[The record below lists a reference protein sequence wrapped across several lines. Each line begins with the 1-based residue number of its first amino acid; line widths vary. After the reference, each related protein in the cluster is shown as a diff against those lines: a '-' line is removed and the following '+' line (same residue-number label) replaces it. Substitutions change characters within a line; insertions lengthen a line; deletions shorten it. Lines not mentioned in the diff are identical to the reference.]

1 MCLCCAH
8 PITLTSPCWAM
19 AHTEHEHV
27 CIIWCCRYCHDR
39 HQQSW
44 LLTRAGVVAFDLRL
58 VPCTFVTSAK
68 QHASTYRCDAGP
80 CTFVDVIQ
88 RVHKTV
94 ADGLAHADVP
104 SMQVMA
110 QLASQQK
117 LLPFNALPYQVSSPH
132 DPALECIQAALPCSF
147 WLC

>member
-1 MCLCCAH
+1 
-8 PITLTSPCWAM
+8 
-19 AHTEHEHV
+19 
-27 CIIWCCRYCHDR
+27 
-39 HQQSW
+39 
-44 LLTRAGVVAFDLRL
+44 
-58 VPCTFVTSAK
+58 
-68 QHASTYRCDAGP
+68 
-80 CTFVDVIQ
+80 VDVIQ

-117 LLPFNALPYQVSSPH
+117 LLPFNALPYQVSSLH